1 MVRQLLN
8 ESLKEENRQVAVE
21 EEKKERRFDSLALL
35 NFLSNTSSQIC
46 GELLNKKLS
55 VRKVMEEIRMVLLG
69 KN

>member
-35 NFLSNTSSQIC
+35 NFHSNTSSQVC
-46 GELLNKKLS
+46 GELLKKKLS
-55 VRKVMEEIRMVLLG
+55 DRKLMEEIRVVLRER
-69 KN
+69 N

>member
-35 NFLSNTSSQIC
+35 NFHSNTSSQIC
-46 GELLNKKLS
+46 GERPNKKLS
-55 VRKVMEEIRMVLLG
+55 VRKVMEEIRMLLLG